1 MSKTRLIPSWAG
13 AIISR
18 GLLIYI
24 PRLTGLISS
33 PTLRAAVNAL
43 LTRTAELVKAVSDG
57 NPENAEQTE
66 AIVRGFVSEDAIPL
80 VDGYVDEQVARINN
94 ERVRLG
100 LGLLSVPL
108 VDALRILSD
117 DNPRNAEQAEDVLD
131 TFILNPDAQSFILKD
146 LMIPVLGKV
155 IKEPVLLDF
164 ILDSLADAL
173 AEGAIDLAEIEVFDR
188 AGVIQEL
195 AAAKTA
201 A

>member
-24 PRLTGLISS
+24 PRL
-33 PTLRAAVNAL
+33 
-43 LTRTAELVKAVSDG
+43 
-57 NPENAEQTE
+57 
-66 AIVRGFVSEDAIPL
+66 SEDAIPL